1 MSSDRDIV
9 GVNRSKHDWLRTSG
23 MYMKDVDCLIL
34 TTGHHPD
41 DGRLNRHVAV
51 LRQEGVNT
59 VLMAVEIRRSLRLIA
74 APLVVFR
81 SLRAVR
87 PAAVVFPDPE
97 LFVVGPLVARWMG
110 VRSILDVHED
120 YQAVALSR
128 DWIPGVLR
136 TGVGSVAAAMVQWGR
151 RLASATIVAA
161 PHLSS
166 PGDQVVPNIPDE
178 GFFPAPGIGEPR
190 MTVVYVGDIT
200 ESRGILEMLEIIK
213 LVPDVELEL
222 IGPVTPRTERL
233 IRDRAFAD
241 GTSERI
247 TITGRLPYDQA
258 WDRAVGAIAGLSL
271 LLPTPAYSE
280 SIPSKLWE
288 YMAAGL
294 PIIASDLP
302 GQRSLIEESESGVVI
317 TSAADGAATIREW
330 VAHPQRAVGFGV
342 AGRTYY
348 RSASVKARGTE
359 SLLTAVLG
367 S

>member
-1 MSSDRDIV
+1 M
-9 GVNRSKHDWLRTSG
+9 KH
-23 MYMKDVDCLIL
+23 VDCLIL

-59 VLMAVEIRRSLRLIA
+59 VLMAVEIRRFLRLIA

-81 SLRAVR
+81 SLRVVR

-97 LFVVGPLVARWMG
+97 LFVAGPLVAKWMG

-128 DWIPGVLR
+128 EWIPGVLR
-136 TGVGSVAAAMVQWGR
+136 AGVGSVAAAMVRWGR
-151 RLASATIVAA
+151 QLASATIVAA
-161 PHLSS
+161 PHLSC
-166 PGDQVVPNIPDE
+166 PGDLVVPNIPDE
-178 GFFPAPGIGEPR
+178 RVFTMFAAAERR
-190 MTVVYVGDIT
+190 MSVVYVGDIT

-222 IGPVTPRTERL
+222 IGPVTPGIQNL
-233 IRDRAFAD
+233 IWDQARAD

-247 TITGRLPYDQA
+247 AIVGRLPYDQA
-258 WDRAVGAIAGLSL
+258 WERAAGAIAGLSL
-271 LLPTPAYSE
+271 LLPTPAYRD

-294 PIIASDLP
+294 PIIASGLP
-302 GQRSLIEESESGVVI
+302 GQRAVIEESGGGVVV

-330 VAHPQRAVGFGV
+330 VAHPKRAAEFGA

-348 RSASVKARGTE
+348 RSAVAEAQGRR

>member
-1 MSSDRDIV
+1 M
-9 GVNRSKHDWLRTSG
+9 KH
-23 MYMKDVDCLIL
+23 VDCLIL

-51 LRQEGVNT
+51 LRREGVNT
-59 VLMAVEIRRSLRLIA
+59 VLMAVEIHRFLRLIA
-74 APLVVFR
+74 APVVVFR

-136 TGVGSVAAAMVQWGR
+136 TGVGSVAAAMVRWGR
-151 RLASATIVAA
+151 RFASTTIVAA
-161 PHLSS
+161 PHLSRQ
-166 PGDQVVPNIPDE
+166 GDLVVPNIPDE
-178 GFFPAPGIGEPR
+178 RVFTMFAAAER
-190 MTVVYVGDIT
+190 RTSVVYVGDIT

-213 LVPDVELEL
+213 LVPDVDLEL
-222 IGPVTPRTERL
+222 IGPVTPGIESL
-233 IRDRAFAD
+233 IWEQARAD

-247 TITGRLPYDQA
+247 AIVGRLPYDQA
-258 WDRAVGAIAGLSL
+258 WERAAGAIAGLSL
-271 LLPTPAYSE
+271 LLPTPAYRD

-302 GQRSLIEESESGVVI
+302 AQRSLIEKSESGVVI

-330 VAHPQRAVGFGV
+330 VAHPQRAAEFGM
-342 AGRTYY
+342 AGRAYY
-348 RSASVKARGTE
+348 RSAAVEAQGPRY
-359 SLLTAVLG
+359 LLTAVLG